1 LVSRSLIPKFLL
13 ASRSFIWQVLKS
25 KSGYKALTVIPEDL
39 LSDLDL
45 LRHAM
50 QCNPK
55 MAAMLIPSKCWNTEL
70 ALVAAENCTF
80 DFVLSLPVSEWTDE
94 LARKAL
100 TSGAS
105 GHELIEVIPESAWS
119 EELALNLVRECY
131 SRAAVIP
138 ARFYSAS
145 FILKLIEASWHSLL
159 YAPLDLLEKDSV
171 REALTRAMQK
181 SSETLSSTLTD
192 DCMDLMSVREHLE
205 LAEALASKPL
215 FRKELLETSLTKQ
228 RIALNLQL
236 QFSMLASS
244 QLYADASPDLT
255 MGQLRNDIG
264 KDFPPFRACSL
275 AQVKDIPPPCLALLH
290 AVRCLLE
297 GKTLQYGTSMVAVVS
312 DWDWRNTSDWLKDN
326 TLHKKLTSMGLK
338 DVQDIPSSVA
348 TYVSEVISFLPREGS
363 GLSLCLWALENFQ
376 SAKSISA
383 LAGWVLGVLQLKSNV
398 RGPCKSLK
406 HDVESLRMRIDMLTK
421 TAQTLEA
428 DSSSYGNPCDS
439 TSQIKMDVIGLH
451 RDLREKGAIV
461 EGLQLLEHWL
471 PTVIS
476 NIAISMPAGAVSYG
490 VQHWQLALERY
501 WNRQRL

>member
-1 LVSRSLIPKFLL
+1 
-13 ASRSFIWQVLKS
+13 
-25 KSGYKALTVIPEDL
+25 
-39 LSDLDL
+39 
-45 LRHAM
+45 
-50 QCNPK
+50 
-55 MAAMLIPSKCWNTEL
+55 
-70 ALVAAENCTF
+70 
-80 DFVLSLPVSEWTDE
+80 
-94 LARKAL
+94 
-100 TSGAS
+100 
-105 GHELIEVIPESAWS
+105 
-119 EELALNLVRECY
+119 
-131 SRAAVIP
+131 
-138 ARFYSAS
+138 
-145 FILKLIEASWHSLL
+145 
-159 YAPLDLLEKDSV
+159 
-171 REALTRAMQK
+171 
-181 SSETLSSTLTD
+181 
-192 DCMDLMSVREHLE
+192 
-205 LAEALASKPL
+205 
-215 FRKELLETSLTKQ
+215 
-228 RIALNLQL
+228 
-236 QFSMLASS
+236 
-244 QLYADASPDLT
+244 
-255 MGQLRNDIG
+255 
-264 KDFPPFRACSL
+264 
-275 AQVKDIPPPCLALLH
+275 
-290 AVRCLLE
+290 
-297 GKTLQYGTSMVAVVS
+297 MVAVVS

-476 NIAISMPAGAVSYG
+476 NINARGSGELWCSALATGFGKVLEQAKALKEDAAAASQNLDSLVSSLDMERRGAAATGSSEDFENPKTLRRSRSLSFSASTPKAILSEAREFLESSSPPSKLPRPFHIHKKHMARKAATKPMLTTKLPPLTSAMSSIAQLEGAGNRSHSIGG
-490 VQHWQLALERY
+490 VGRHTWSNGGAWTHAMVDCLKEGDHVGMQPSLFNATL
-501 WNRQRL
+501 